1 MTSHFPVFVCFSGLK
16 LISPFQTNPVPIF
29 NVLKNLTTTQQRLRG
44 LQLKTERAMATNF
57 PLLSSLQM
65 DPISFEI
72 STQHRMPSGCWYSI
86 MTLWLLRLH
95 WEKIQFPFNIH
106 TQRWAWSGTAEN
118 WPKDA
123 RAQCAVVHWEPS
135 HSWHLTAAAGVGARK
150 KGRLELI
157 SRNGKK
163 SLERVTFKQQA
174 WRTIRARGWIRL
186 IRFAFLKRTNA
197 DWHYVK

>member
-1 MTSHFPVFVCFSGLK
+1 MFVCFSGLK
-16 LISPFQTNPVPIF
+16 QISPFQTNPVPLF
-29 NVLKNLTTTQQRLRG
+29 KVLKNPTTTLQRPCG

-65 DPISFEI
+65 DPISLEI

-118 WPKDA
+118 WPKD
-123 RAQCAVVHWEPS
+123 CPS
-135 HSWHLTAAAGVGARK
+135 SVCRCSLGTQSVLTPNSCGWSWRSE
-150 KGRLELI
+150 KG
-157 SRNGKK
+157 
-163 SLERVTFKQQA
+163 
-174 WRTIRARGWIRL
+174 
-186 IRFAFLKRTNA
+186 
-197 DWHYVK
+197 